1 MPPRDPRLVVGSTV
15 STKATFVTSK
25 AECCRRYGALWQTKV
40 VKGIVESVLRELP
53 RASAQKRETYV
64 VARYDLG
71 GGVTKVA
78 KINLRSI
85 LKDVIGPAV
94 NLSTDMQ
101 NAAVPAAATA
111 VNNNATPAAAINN
124 INSAGVPVNNNATLA
139 ATNNNIN
146 SAGVPVNNNATPA
159 AANNNINS
167 AGVPVNNNATPAAG
181 NIIAAINSLLAD
193 STCNQPALET
203 PPEQDYQQ
211 VEDLFVGPAP
221 VAIVHDREWFQDDER
236 LKNDL
241 RRPVRPREWSIN
253 TPLGD
258 VIHAGSDANFTRSRL
273 DYFLLMFPLPHL
285 NNIVRLTNSELTTLN
300 KRETTAGE
308 VLKFFGILIL
318 ISKFEFSA

>member
-1 MPPRDPRLVVGSTV
+1 
-15 STKATFVTSK
+15 
-25 AECCRRYGALWQTKV
+25 
-40 VKGIVESVLRELP
+40 
-53 RASAQKRETYV
+53 
-64 VARYDLG
+64 
-71 GGVTKVA
+71 VA

-85 LKDVIGPAV
+85 LKDVIDPAV
-94 NLSTDMQ
+94 NLSRDMQ
-101 NAAVPAAATA
+101 NAAGTAAATA
-111 VNNNATPAAAINN
+111 VNNNATPAAANNN
-124 INSAGVPVNNNATLA
+124 INSSGVPVNNNATLA
-139 ATNNNIN
+139 AANNNIN

-193 STCNQPALET
+193 STFNQPALET

-211 VEDLFVGPAP
+211 VEDLFEGPAP

-318 ISKFEFSA
+318 ISNEFSARASLWSNTAPSKYLPAARIGSLTGILVLLVVYVLLVLFYFTFSSFHFILQECQGSDLMTFFDVFDLAINQRNALKE